1 MTLQSDIDS
10 TVSTLADADLLS
22 RACRG
27 DETAFEEIYRRHR
40 DAVFKFSYR
49 MLGSVPVAEDVTQ
62 DCFLVLLRNP
72 DRFDPSRAAL
82 RTFLLAV
89 ARNQALKRL
98 RYSGIEVDLDI
109 VDAEVGSN
117 GSASPLGEMLSSE
130 VVTVVK
136 AAIDR
141 LPVLQREALV
151 LFEYE
156 GLSMAE
162 IATIV
167 DADIG
172 TVKARLYRSRQALKR
187 MLAPYI
193 RGGNNYFA
201 ADEVHS

>member
-10 TVSTLADADLLS
+10 TVSTDADLLS

-27 DETAFEEIYRRHR
+27 DEDAFADIYQRHR
-40 DAVFKFSYR
+40 DAVFRFSYR
-49 MLGSVPVAEDVTQ
+49 MLGSLPVAEDVTQ

-72 DRFDPSRAAL
+72 DRFDPTRAAL

-98 RYSGIEVDLDI
+98 RYSGVEVDLDV
-109 VDAEVGSN
+109 VDTEVGPN
-117 GSASPLGEMLSSE
+117 GSAGPLGQLLSSE
-130 VVTVVK
+130 VVTLVK

-187 MLAPYI
+187 MLGPYI
-193 RGGNNYFA
+193 RGGNNHFA
-201 ADEVHS
+201 AGEVQS

>member
-1 MTLQSDIDS
+1 MTLQSDID
-10 TVSTLADADLLS
+10 TTATALTDADLLS
-22 RACRG
+22 RACHG
-27 DETAFEEIYRRHR
+27 DEAAFAEIYQRHR

-49 MLGSVPVAEDVTQ
+49 MLGSLPVAEDVTH

-82 RTFLLAV
+82 RTFLLAI

-98 RYSGIEVDLDI
+98 RYTGVEVDLDL

-117 GSASPLGEMLSSE
+117 GSAGPLGQMLSSE
-130 VVTVVK
+130 LVTVVK
-136 AAIDR
+136 AAIER

-162 IATIV
+162 IGTIV

-187 MLAPYI
+187 MLAPYF
-193 RGGNNYFA
+193 RGGNNHFA